1 MKRREKKFSLHFLQ
15 FPLNERE
22 REREKGTESV
32 RERQRCLTAVCDF
45 GNREI
50 PIEEK
55 VHKWMKNR
63 VNLFYHYDKNDSAA
77 SSSGNRVYRV

>member
-1 MKRREKKFSLHFLQ
+1 M
-15 FPLNERE
+15 NERE
-22 REREKGTESV
+22 RERRGQKVCEKDRDVSRRCVILGT
-32 RERQRCLTAVCDF
+32 
-45 GNREI
+45 EI